1 MVVDIIMRMKK
12 YHQTVIEFFGE
23 EWFQENWR
31 YFCEV
36 RKKFEKGSFNK
47 EITELE
53 LSLHPLLKE
62 VFRYQS
68 GYEGALDFD
77 KIPDL
82 GPADFI
88 FSHLGRDL
96 ELLKNE
102 INSHGNKI
110 KEDLKEPDQ
119 YESHRFNILVAAGY
133 KLLGY
138 KVEFIATGKDKR
150 PDLLVENETKLLI
163 ESKQR
168 NQSISDKDRY
178 RFFGEVTEECLPLL
192 RAKNLHDIQLN
203 IELKGDTKLSSINE
217 QVLIDIRNLISK
229 NKKST
234 NAEYSIGINK
244 LSDNKSL
251 LKLLLDSGHFREYPV
266 YTRTEDGFIASDPI
280 NKNVVWLNKSVSP
293 DKIPSAIYEELY
305 DANSKVK
312 NGEKLIVYLDLE
324 RGYSDWVER
333 LSQHILDNMDE
344 YLRDLPN
351 IDAYVISQTPLKYLG
366 KSTVIQPTFNFIG
379 EKTKWSDTP
388 DVLNIFGFQGHTG
401 MDGYVLKDFIMTVGS
416 TLTKCISCANCGY
429 RMEGIA
435 TNLEV
440 GEKIS
445 QVSLPCFKCG
455 SPMDMTLKTI
465 QSYPS

>member
-1 MVVDIIMRMKK
+1 MKK
-12 YHQTVIEFFGE
+12 YHQIVIEFFGE
-23 EWFQENWR
+23 EWFQTSWKH
-31 YFCEV
+31 FCEV
-36 RKKFEKGSFNK
+36 RKKFEKGSFAK

-53 LSLHPLLKE
+53 LSLHPILRE

-68 GYEGALDFD
+68 GYDGILDFD
-77 KIPDL
+77 KIPNL
-82 GPADFI
+82 GPTDFI
-88 FSHLGRDL
+88 LSHLGRDL
-96 ELLKNE
+96 ELLKDE
-102 INSHGNKI
+102 ICARGNKI
-110 KEDLKEPDQ
+110 KDDLKEPDQ
-119 YESHRFNILVAAGY
+119 FESHRFNVLVAAGY

-138 KVEFIATGKDKR
+138 RVEFIPTGKDKR
-150 PDLLVENETKLLI
+150 PDLLVEDKIKLLI

-178 RFFGEVTEECLPLL
+178 SFFGDLTEEFLPLL
-192 RAKNLHDIQLN
+192 RTKSFYDTQLN
-203 IELKGDTKLSSINE
+203 IELKGDTKLSSIKE
-217 QVLIDIRNLISK
+217 RIKVDIKELVLK

-234 NAEYSIGINK
+234 SNEYNISINK

-251 LKLLLDSGHFREYPV
+251 LKLLLDGGHFREYPV
-266 YTRTEDGFIASDPI
+266 YTRTEDGFLASDPV
-280 NKNVVWLNKSVSP
+280 NKNVVWLNKNISP

-324 RGYSDWVER
+324 RGYSDWVEK

-344 YLRDLPN
+344 YLKDLPN

-366 KSTVIQPTFNFIG
+366 KSTIIQPTFNFIG
-379 EKTKWSDTP
+379 EKSKWSDTP

-401 MDGYVLKDFIMTVGS
+401 MDGYLIKEFIMPIGS
-416 TLTKCISCANCGY
+416 ALTKYISCNNCGY

-435 TNLEV
+435 TNLKV
-440 GEKIS
+440 GQKLS

-455 SPMDMTLKTI
+455 NPMDMTLKEG
-465 QSYPS
+465 

>member
-1 MVVDIIMRMKK
+1 MKR
-12 YHQTVIEFFGE
+12 YHQIVIEFFGE
-23 EWFQENWR
+23 EWFQENWKH
-31 YFCEV
+31 FCEV

-53 LSLHPLLKE
+53 LSLHPLLEE

-68 GYEGALDFD
+68 GYEGLLDFD

-102 INSHGNKI
+102 ISSRGNKI
-110 KEDLKEPDQ
+110 KDDLKEPDQ
-119 YESHRFNILVAAGY
+119 FESHRFNVLVAAGF

-138 KVEFIATGKDKR
+138 KVNFIPTGKEKR
-150 PDLLVENETKLLI
+150 PDLLVENKTKLLI

-178 RFFGEVTEECLPLL
+178 SFFGVITEEFLPLL
-192 RAKNLHDIQLN
+192 RAQNLSDIQLN
-203 IELKGDTKLSSINE
+203 IELKSDAKLSSIKA
-217 QVLIDIRNLISK
+217 QILIDILNLILK
-229 NKKST
+229 NEK
-234 NAEYSIGINK
+234 NANDEYSISIHK
-244 LSDNKSL
+244 FSDNKPL
-251 LKLLLDSGHFREYPV
+251 LKLLLDGGHFREYPV
-266 YTRTEDGFIASDPI
+266 YTRTEDGFLASDPI
-280 NKNVVWLNKSVSP
+280 NKNVVWLNKSINP

-324 RGYSDWVER
+324 RGYSDWVEK

-344 YLRDLPN
+344 YLKDLPN

-366 KSTVIQPTFNFIG
+366 KSTIIQPTFNFIG
-379 EKTKWSDTP
+379 EKSKWSDTP
-388 DVLNIFGFQGHTG
+388 DALNIFGFQGHTG
-401 MDGYVLKDFIMTVGS
+401 MDDYLIKEFIMPVGS
-416 TLTKCISCANCGY
+416 TLTKYISCENCGY
-429 RMEGIA
+429 KMEGIA
-435 TNLEV
+435 TNL
-440 GEKIS
+440 KIGQKLS
-445 QVSLPCFKCG
+445 QVSMPCFKCG
-455 SPMDMTLKTI
+455 SPMNMTLKED
-465 QSYPS
+465 